1 MKTPTNLLSENN
13 VERKI
18 IKRRKT
24 FSRKKSRQKIL
35 MDLEQI
41 YEIALD
47 ANSFAV
53 ALRAI
58 ELRGKELGLFCSSE
72 KKRENQKS
80 LEEMTEEELCA
91 LLNKSCPS

>member
-1 MKTPTNLLSENN
+1 MKTSINLLSENN
-13 VERKI
+13 VEHKI
-18 IKRRKT
+18 VKRRKT
-24 FSRKKSRQKIL
+24 FSRKTSRQKIL
-35 MDLEQI
+35 TDLEQI

-72 KKRENQKS
+72 KKRQNQKS
-80 LEEMTEEELCA
+80 LEEMSEKNYA
-91 LLNKSCPS
+91 LY

>member
-1 MKTPTNLLSENN
+1 MKTSINLLSENN
-13 VERKI
+13 VEHKI
-18 IKRRKT
+18 VKRRKT
-24 FSRKKSRQKIL
+24 FSRKTSRQKIL
-35 MDLEQI
+35 TDLEQI

-72 KKRENQKS
+72 KKRQNQKS
-80 LEEMTEEELCA
+80 LEEMSEEELRA
-91 LLNKSCPS
+91 LLNKSRPL